1 MSGYIGSRRA
11 VNFANVDLPIRD
23 GSTEVIMENGG
34 FAQLTSVSEAV
45 TIDSGTNAMFFGDVT
60 FQNTVTV
67 NGNLVVIGGDI
78 DFQGDVN
85 IVGSL
90 IYR

>member
-1 MSGYIGSRRA
+1 MSGYIGSKRS
-11 VNFANVDLPIRD
+11 VNFSTVNLPISD

-34 FAQLTSVSEAV
+34 FAQFNSVSEAV
-45 TIDSGTNAMFFGDVT
+45 TIQANTNAMFFGDVT

-78 DFQGDVN
+78 DFQGDVD